1 MAGCAV
7 LPEAGETS
15 APQGL
20 SPLPISCRHKA
31 QCGFAYRAFQTSE
44 VHVASVFTQTYKQMQ
59 HPSCVLKCY
68 FHSPTA
74 TEEAKGLMLFFTLF

>member
-1 MAGCAV
+1 MAGCTV
-7 LPEAGETS
+7 LQGVGESS

-20 SPLPISCRHKA
+20 SPLPVSYRHTA
-31 QCGFAYRAFQTSE
+31 RCGFAYRVFQTSE

-68 FHSPTA
+68 FHSPA
-74 TEEAKGLMLFFTLF
+74 VTEEAKGLMFFFALF